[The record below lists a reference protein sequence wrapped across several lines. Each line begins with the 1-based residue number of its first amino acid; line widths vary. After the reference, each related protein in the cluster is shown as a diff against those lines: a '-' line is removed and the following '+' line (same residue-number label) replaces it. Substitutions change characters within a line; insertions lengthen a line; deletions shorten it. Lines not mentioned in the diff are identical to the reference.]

1 MENTESR
8 YMYEQLGISADV
20 WAYGQKIEESL
31 KKRFQE
37 FDETGQSIIS

>member
-20 WAYGQKIEESL
+20 WAYGKKIEESAFRSL
-31 KKRFQE
+31 TRR
-37 FDETGQSIIS
+37 QSIIS